1 MVDDTYMVNMSDTS
15 DLRSLPIYI
24 SADKPVADS
33 PFFERGIIAG
43 VASWPGELKHP
54 YVQF

>member
-24 SADKPVADS
+24 LADKPVADS
-33 PFFERGIIAG
+33 PFLRG
-43 VASWPGELKHP
+43 ASLQESRPGRGN
-54 YVQF
+54 